1 MTEFTQVL
9 MIDNHDS
16 FTYNI
21 VQYLEALQQDV
32 VVWQND
38 AFALADIAALAPKAI
53 IIGPGPCRPSDA
65 GLSLAVIDT
74 YKGQIPILGICL
86 GHQAIGQAFG
96 AQIVHAREIMHGRL
110 SQVYHRQQGVFVELP
125 SPFNVTRYHS
135 LVIEAAS
142 LPDCLEITAW
152 TSTDSITGLAAAK
165 TSIAVT
171 CIDEPSINETLIDEP
186 SIDEIMA
193 IRHRHLPIEGV
204 QFHPESILSEAGYQL
219 LNNFL
224 QTHGLAVLDKDA
236 LPSVG

>member
-1 MTEFTQVL
+1 MTESTQVL

-65 GLSLAVIDT
+65 GLSLAVIET

-96 AQIVHAREIMHGRL
+96 AQIVHARKIMHGRL
-110 SQVYHRQQGVFVELP
+110 SQVYHRQQGVFAELP

-135 LVIEAAS
+135 LVIKAAS

-152 TSTDSITGLAAAK
+152 TSSDSVTGLTAK
-165 TSIAVT
+165 NGVAVT
-171 CIDEPSINETLIDEP
+171 CIDEPSIDETL
-186 SIDEIMA
+186 IDEIMA

-224 QTHGLAVLDKDA
+224 QTHGLAVLDKDT